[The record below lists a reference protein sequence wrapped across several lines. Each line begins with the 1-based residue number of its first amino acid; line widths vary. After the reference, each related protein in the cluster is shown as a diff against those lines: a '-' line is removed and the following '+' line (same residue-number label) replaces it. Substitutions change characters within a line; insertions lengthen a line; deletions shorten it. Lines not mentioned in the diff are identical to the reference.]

1 MTNGQRAEITRK
13 YVEGACN
20 AFLTAHKDVVKAEY
34 RNDRVN
40 NGFIKVTTALGFSN
54 YYDVTDLDCGDICQM
69 LSAMMV
75 NGRPNRLLKDREAIR
90 EVERLFAN

>member
-34 RNDRVN
+34 RNDNANSGYV
-40 NGFIKVTTALGFSN
+40 KVTTAFGFSN
-54 YYDVTDLDCGDICQM
+54 YYDVTDLDCGSICLM

-75 NGRPNRLLKDREAIR
+75 NGRPKRMLTDKEAIR